1 MSQISVFQARATE
14 LDHPFFTLQEHLKQ
28 CLPAVC
34 PRCLFVMQVFT
45 LLTWFGKDCYSVSS
59 HSNAYSR
66 DTIDVYLSC
75 KYAFITWFDSHCYP
89 TSGSGHVHSQHAE
102 NVYLPGEH
110 LLTSRFDGN
119 IYFTSSS
126 GSVCFKHA
134 EKKSTFHVGSPLL
147 LGLIVI
153 VTL

>member
-1 MSQISVFQARATE
+1 MSIYHVS
-14 LDHPFFTLQEHLKQ
+14 
-28 CLPAVC
+28 
-34 PRCLFVMQVFT
+34 T
-45 LLTWFGKDCYSVSS
+45 LLLLGLIAIVT
-59 HSNAYSR
+59 
-66 DTIDVYLSC
+66 
-75 KYAFITWFDSHCYP
+75 P

-110 LLTSRFDGN
+110 ILTSRFDGN